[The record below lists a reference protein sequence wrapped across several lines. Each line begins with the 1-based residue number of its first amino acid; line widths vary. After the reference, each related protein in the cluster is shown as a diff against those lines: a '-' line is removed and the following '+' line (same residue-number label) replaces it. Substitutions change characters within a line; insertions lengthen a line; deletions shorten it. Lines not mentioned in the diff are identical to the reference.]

1 MSSSRN
7 KIRALGVAAL
17 AAPLLLGTASPA
29 LAATP
34 AAGSYAESYGL
45 LVDTDLLAGN
55 VPVKLGPEAPVA
67 SSCAPG
73 GTKSA
78 QLIDVPADPLAHAD
92 VITDTATTACSPTS
106 GKAVSN
112 IVNVDALMGQPV
124 AVHADAITATSSTTC
139 TTKPSGSTKVVN
151 LSIAGSSV
159 DIPAD
164 PPPNFEPWAP
174 LLAPLGLRIIINEQ
188 HPAASGRG
196 FVVNGLHIIAA
207 QAGAQLPV
215 GGQVIRGDIVIAHAV
230 SGVVCPGGPGS
241 DNGGLPKPDITF
253 DKKASSSTAAAG
265 DTVTYTATVT
275 NQSTT
280 ACEVLRFIDHVA
292 PAFTLVS
299 TDGPLGK
306 AFDTPPPARS
316 DGGVDAVLR
325 PTGVTIGAGKSV
337 TQTITVKVKDDA
349 TPGTYYDT
357 LEMFC
362 GPNGDYVSG
371 PLAPVTVGA
380 AAVPAVEQ
388 PASSPSKQPA
398 SQPVFAPTGLS
409 TTLAGTSLLLLL
421 GAVGTRRLQ
430 LSRR

>member
-1 MSSSRN
+1 VSNRGN

-34 AAGSYAESYGL
+34 PAGAYAESYGL

-55 VPVKLGPEAPVA
+55 VPLKVGPEAPVA
-67 SSCAPG
+67 SSCPPG

-92 VITDTATTACSPTS
+92 VITDTATTACAPAS

-139 TTKPSGSTKVVN
+139 TTKPGGSTKVLN

-188 HPAASGRG
+188 HPAATGRG

-207 QAGAQLPV
+207 EEGAALPV

-241 DNGGLPKPDITF
+241 DNGGLPKPDISFTK
-253 DKKASSSTAAAG
+253 DASPSTAGPGA
-265 DTVTYTATVT
+265 TVTYTATVT

-280 ACEVLRFIDHVA
+280 ACEVLRFVDHIA

-299 TDGPLGK
+299 TAGPLGTK
-306 AFDTPPPARS
+306 FDTPPPARS

-349 TPGTYYDT
+349 TPGTYYTT

-362 GPNGDYVSG
+362 GPNGDFVSG
-371 PLAPVTVGA
+371 PLAPVTV
-380 AAVPAVEQ
+380 PAPGVVTPPTTPVEQ
-388 PASSPSKQPA
+388 PPTT
-398 SQPVFAPTGLS
+398 PVFAPTGLS
-409 TTLAGTSLLLLL
+409 TTVTGISLLLLIA
-421 GAVGTRRLQ
+421 AVGTRRLQ